1 MQFDVRHP
9 EMMTVGDEA
18 MVITVYNEEKDKHLL
33 KYISII
39 NINVIE
45 PIPEAERSAS

>member
-1 MQFDVRHP
+1 
-9 EMMTVGDEA
+9 MMTVGDEA
-18 MVITVYNEEKDKHLL
+18 MVISVYNEEKGKHLL

-45 PIPEAERSAS
+45 PISEGERTAG